1 MTSTTL
7 TQSTT
12 TVYEY
17 SLTVVNSQDN
27 DTQELTAAF
36 TNLPSP
42 QDWQQWLSGWTD
54 AGYELLSQP
63 QLIRTF

>member
-27 DTQELTAAF
+27 DTQHLTAAF

-42 QDWQQWLSGWTD
+42 QDWQQWLSGWLD
-54 AGYELLSQP
+54 CGYSLATEP
-63 QLIRTF
+63 VLIRTF